1 MKNLILLLLI
11 SVSFVF
17 CKRSG
22 TTTAE
27 ENKRFADSVENAQNN
42 GQMSD
47 NDMNDNDGDA
57 IDPDKNAFV
66 EFSITD
72 GARVLRLRDQKQSVN
87 LGAIGTPN
95 DTLTRKMTL
104 SSDTYKGSSVQE
116 FKYDD
121 INLEFFSPNANDNA
135 WLMVIDVKGGP
146 WSTARGIRVGDNVA
160 DLKKMYPNAI
170 NETDDTTL
178 FTYRLGDT
186 SLQFGTMADKVT
198 RIRVEYHL
206 P

>member
-1 MKNLILLLLI
+1 MKNLTFLLLF
-11 SVSFVF
+11 SVLFVF
-17 CKRSG
+17 CKRSPSDV
-22 TTTAE
+22 AE
-27 ENKRFADSVENAQNN
+27 ENKRFADSVALAEENAK
-42 GQMSD
+42 MADRD
-47 NDMNDNDGDA
+47 NETVA

-72 GARVLRLRDQKQSVN
+72 GSRVLRLRDPKQSVN
-87 LGAIGTPN
+87 LSAIGTPN

-116 FKYDD
+116 YKYDD
-121 INLEFFSPNANDNA
+121 INLEFFSPNANDKA

-146 WSTARGIRVGDNVA
+146 WSTARGIRVGDSVA

-170 NETDDTTL
+170 NESDDTTL

-186 SLQFGTMADKVT
+186 SLQFGTVAEKVT